1 MLNLIFHLFEENNT
15 PSKYI
20 ITVLSQIFK
29 KFEEEISKIVKQPV
43 SFINKAKRLIN
54 KNQNNLEVEH
64 PDQSSYNL
72 SKRIKFIGPSCQESG
87 ITLDTLMSP
96 TTTTTTTRNDSVS
109 IALSYL
115 NNGSI
120 LELDRVRLKQN
131 LTYHQFLDIVS
142 HLSCENPENF
152 DLEQFKYELKKF
164 KNCHDGCL
172 GIEKRKRDEQKYVS
186 FF

>member
-1 MLNLIFHLFEENNT
+1 M
-15 PSKYI
+15 
-20 ITVLSQIFK
+20 K
-29 KFEEEISKIVKQPV
+29 KSEGEISKIVKQPV
-43 SFINKAKRLIN
+43 NFINKVKRLIN
-54 KNQNNLEVEH
+54 KNQNNLKVEH
-64 PDQSSYNL
+64 PDRSSYNL
-72 SKRIKFIGPSCQESG
+72 PKQKKFIGSSCQESG

-96 TTTTTTTRNDSVS
+96 PTTTTTRNDSAS

-120 LELDRVRLKQN
+120 LELDQVRLKQN